1 MKHYQIFINAI
12 IVIVLCCIAKPAKA
26 EITNPEV
33 LILNAY
39 HQGED
44 WSDNQLNG
52 ILPVLKKKY
61 PFLIPS
67 IEHLDT
73 KRFSGSK
80 HMAFMKHYLKTKYK
94 EKHFDLI
101 MALDNSALDLIL
113 KFRNEL
119 FTHVPIVFAG
129 VNGYRPEMIEGH
141 DKITGVAEVQ
151 DMSGTIALILKLHPE
166 TKTLFAVHDYT
177 SSGFAVRRDM
187 ELAVEQFKN
196 RLTIKYTSEG
206 TVDDLVEQLEAL
218 HQDAIVMLLT
228 YVADKSGRT
237 LTREESTRLISN
249 SSPVPVY
256 AMHETRLGYGIV
268 GGMLLEGH
276 EHGQQA
282 AALVLRILAG
292 EDISRIPVEKSRSR
306 LVLDYQQLSRFNI
319 HESQWPLE
327 SIIINSPP
335 SFWNEYKAVLIPAMI
350 VVGVLFLATIL
361 LSLTILKMR
370 QVQITLREA
379 TKFNEDIIN
388 NVKEGIIVYDHNMKY
403 KVWNP
408 FMENFSGY
416 KSGGVIGH
424 HPVDVF
430 PFLHEAGVIERLE
443 KVLAGESTEDIDFPF
458 EIPEVNRKGWA
469 SDASTALR
477 NDEGKI
483 IGVIATVRD
492 ITERKQAEDKLSN
505 LKEFYLHILE
515 NVEEGIWVTNSED
528 VVVYFNPG
536 MEKIAGV
543 KSEDVLGLKITTDFA
558 EETIQHFI
566 QFYIKAKETLKS
578 QRYEAEVVT
587 PGGRKTMQTGYLVP
601 RRKKEKYDGMICT
614 IQDITE
620 QKKAEEKI
628 IKNQYFL
635 TKAQEI
641 GVIGTWELD
650 IQKNILT
657 WTYENYKIFG
667 VPFGKELNYETFLNC
682 IHPDDRDYVNEKW
695 IAGLNKEPYDV
706 KHRLIVDG
714 KVKWVREK
722 ADVDFDLEG
731 NPIKAI
737 GFTQEITEQKQ
748 AEEQIKSALKEKETL
763 LHEIHHRVKN
773 NMNIVSSLLRL
784 QANNI
789 KDDKTKAI
797 LKDSQNRIYTMS
809 AIHETIH
816 GSKHLSEINLKTYL
830 HKITNS
836 IIQSFAAN
844 SNKIK
849 LKNEIEEIPISINQ
863 ASPLGLVINE
873 LMSNSLKFAFPDERE
888 GEISVSMKKLDKEFE
903 LIVKDNGIGM
913 AEGLD
918 WKNANSLGLKLV
930 RNLVENQ
937 LDGSIDMES
946 NNGTKFTV
954 KFNIET

>member
-1 MKHYQIFINAI
+1 MKKYLILINAF
-12 IVIVLCCIAKPAKA
+12 IVIILFCIAKPATA
-26 EITNPEV
+26 EIAKPEV

-44 WSDNQLNG
+44 WSDNQLKG

-80 HMAFMKHYLKTKYK
+80 HIAFMKQYLKTKYQ

-119 FTHVPIVFAG
+119 FTDIPIVFAG

-141 DKITGVAEVQ
+141 GKITGVAEVQ
-151 DMSGTIALILKLHPE
+151 DMSGTIELILKLHPE
-166 TKTLFAVHDYT
+166 TKTIFAVHDYT

-187 ELAVEQFKN
+187 EFAVERFKN

-206 TVDDLVEQLEAL
+206 TVADLVEQLEAL
-218 HQDAIVMLLT
+218 PQDAIVMLLT
-228 YVADKSGRT
+228 FVADKSGRT

-249 SSPVPVY
+249 SSLVPVY

-306 LVLDYQQLSRFNI
+306 LVMDYQQLNRFNI

-350 VVGVLFLATIL
+350 VVSVLLLATIL

-388 NVKEGIIVYDHNMKY
+388 NVQEGIIVYDRNMKY

-416 KSGGVIGH
+416 KSSDVIGH
-424 HPVDVF
+424 HPNDVF
-430 PFLHEAGVIERLE
+430 PFLHEVGVIERLE
-443 KVLAGESTEDIDFPF
+443 KVLAGESTENIDFPF

-469 SDASTALR
+469 SHASTALR

-515 NVEEGIWVTNSED
+515 NVEEGIWVTNSDD
-528 VVVYFNPG
+528 VMIYFNPG
-536 MEKIAGV
+536 MEKIAGI
-543 KSEDVLGLKITTDFA
+543 KSDDALGLKVTTDFA

-566 QFYIKAKETLKS
+566 QSYYNAKETLKA
-578 QRYEAEVVT
+578 QQYEARVT
-587 PGGRKTMQTGYLVP
+587 TPEGRVTMQTGYLIP
-601 RRKKEKYDGMICT
+601 RRKNEKYDGMICT

-620 QKKAEEKI
+620 RKQAENNLL
-628 IKNQYFL
+628 KNQYYL
-635 TKAQEI
+635 SKAQEI

-650 IQKNILT
+650 IKENILN
-657 WTYENYKIFG
+657 WTEENYRIFG
-667 VPFGKELNYETFLNC
+667 IPLGTEMNFELFLNC
-682 IHPDDRDYVNEKW
+682 VHPDDRNYVNKKW
-695 IAGLNKEPYDV
+695 SAGLNKEPFDIE
-706 KHRLIVDG
+706 HRLIVEDEI
-714 KVKWVREK
+714 KWVREK
-722 ADVDFDLEG
+722 ADINFDSED
-731 NPIKAI
+731 NPIMAI
-737 GFTQEITEQKQ
+737 GFTQDITNFKKT
-748 AEEQIKSALKEKETL
+748 EEQIKASLIEKETL
-763 LHEIHHRVKN
+763 LHEVHHRVKN
-773 NMNIVSSLLRL
+773 NMQVINSLLKL
-784 QANNI
+784 QSNTIENDQI
-789 KDDKTKAI
+789 KEI
-797 LKDSQNRIYTMS
+797 LNASQSRVYAMS
-809 AIHETIH
+809 AVHETLH
-816 GSKHLSEINLKTYL
+816 GSEILSEIDLKDYLSKVTTSIFQTYSVNPGKVKL
-830 HKITNS
+830 NS
-836 IIQSFAAN
+836 D
-844 SNKIK
+844 
-849 LKNEIEEIPISINQ
+849 IEETPISLNQ
-863 ASPLGLVINE
+863 AYPLGLITNE
-873 LMSNSLKFAFPDERE
+873 LISNSLKYAFPENKK
-888 GEISVSMKKLDKEFE
+888 GEITVSLKKLDKEFE
-903 LIVKDNGIGM
+903 LIIMDDGVGM
-913 AEGLD
+913 PDDFD
-918 WKNANSLGLKLV
+918 WKNSSTLGFKLV
-930 RNLVENQ
+930 RTLVENQ
-937 LDGSIDMES
+937 LDGSIDKES
-946 NNGTKFTV
+946 KKGTKFII